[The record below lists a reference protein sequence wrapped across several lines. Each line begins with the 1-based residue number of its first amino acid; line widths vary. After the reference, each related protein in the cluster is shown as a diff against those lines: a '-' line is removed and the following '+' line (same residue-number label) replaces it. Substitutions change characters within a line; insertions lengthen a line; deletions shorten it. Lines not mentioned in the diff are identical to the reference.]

1 MIHRAVI
8 RRFAVALIV
17 SFACAICAPAAT
29 RAQPGP
35 FEINVLLSLTGTYA
49 NLGNT
54 EKKMLESMEPFVN
67 KHGGIKG
74 QPIHFVIYDDQS
86 SPQTGLQL
94 ATQLIAKHVQA
105 ILGSDVGGICS
116 AISPLLTNGPV
127 LFCISPTI
135 TPKAGS
141 YVFVNG
147 IDNTNQALGMVQ
159 FFNHRGWK
167 RLAVITP
174 IDSTGQ
180 GLDQHLTEVM
190 ASKEAAGMTL
200 VSTEHYNPA
209 DINIDAVMSR
219 VKASGPQAIVL
230 WAVGNAFGT
239 AIHAMQNV
247 GLDVPVGTTSG
258 NAGIDGLKQFA
269 SFMPKDMFVDGSAYL
284 APSPSDAPGVK
295 EQVQE
300 FFEAMKPSGV
310 TIDYLTGTAWDPAMI
325 FISAWRKL
333 GTDATAQQ
341 IRTFIASQKA
351 YAGIAGIHDFTD
363 GSQRGLNVSAVLIT
377 RWNANTAAFSAA
389 EGEKVK

>member
-1 MIHRAVI
+1 MIDRASL
-8 RRFAVALIV
+8 RRFALVPLLA
-17 SFACAICAPAAT
+17 FACAVCAPVAA
-29 RAQPGP
+29 RAQQSP
-35 FEINVLLSLTGTYA
+35 FEISVLLSLTGTFA

-54 EKKMLESMEPFVN
+54 ERKMLESMEPYVN

-74 QPIHFVIYDDQS
+74 QPIHFQIYDDQS
-86 SPQTGLQL
+86 NPQTGLQL
-94 ATQLIAKHVQA
+94 TTQLIAKHVQA

-116 AISPLLTNGPV
+116 ALTPLVTDGPV
-127 LFCISPTI
+127 IFCISPTI
-135 TPKAGS
+135 QPKAGS

-167 RLAVITP
+167 RIAVVTP

-200 VSTEHYNPA
+200 VSTEHYNPT
-209 DINIDAVMSR
+209 DINVDAVMSR
-219 VKASGPQAIVL
+219 VKASSPQAIVL
-230 WAVGNAFGT
+230 WAVGGAFGT
-239 AIHAMQNV
+239 AIHSMQNV

-284 APSPSDAPGVK
+284 APSPSDPPGVK
-295 EQVQE
+295 AQVQE
-300 FFEAMKPSGV
+300 FFDAMKPSGV

-325 FISAWRKL
+325 LISAWRKL
-333 GTDATAQQ
+333 GTGATAQQ
-341 IRTFIASQKA
+341 IHAYIESQNA
-351 YAGIAGIHDFTD
+351 YAGIAGLHNYTD

-377 RWNANTAAFSAA
+377 RWNSKTASFSAA